1 METPYDPAGGAET
14 FERLPWWQI
23 WIRALTRPNE
33 QTYQALAEDP
43 RAGFGRAALWVALS
57 TAVYMVLVSIVQV
70 VFGGLRQALVELS
83 GTIAVEAAPPPE
95 FVVIGLACLIPF
107 STGLS
112 VIGLALNAAVLQFI
126 AGALGGQGS
135 VGRLAYA
142 LAAFTAPATLAF
154 GVLSAVP
161 LVGACLALPL
171 SLYVFCLQFLAIK
184 AVNRFSWTLALA
196 TVALQCLLVALVALV
211 AGLLAYDVVL
221 EAMRASGY
229 SL

>member
-1 METPYDPAGGAET
+1 METAYDPAGGAES
-14 FERLPWWQI
+14 FERLTWWQI

-33 QTYQALAEDP
+33 QTYRALADDP
-43 RAGFGRAALWVALS
+43 RAGLGRAAAWVALS
-57 TAVYMVLVSIVQV
+57 TAVYMAVLSVVQI

-83 GTIAVEAAPPPE
+83 GTLPVEAAPPLE
-95 FVVIGLACLIPF
+95 FVLIGLACLIPF
-107 STGLS
+107 SMVFA
-112 VIGLALNAAVLQFI
+112 VIGLTLNAAVLQFI

-142 LAAFTAPATLAF
+142 LAAFTAPATVVSGALA
-154 GVLSAVP
+154 AAP
-161 LVGACLALPL
+161 LVGACLALPF

-196 TVALQCLLVALVALV
+196 TVAMQCLLVGLVALV
-211 AGLLAYDVVL
+211 VGLLAYDVIL
-221 EAMRASGY
+221 EALRASGY

>member
-1 METPYDPAGGAET
+1 MEAPYDPAGGAES
-14 FERLPWWQI
+14 FERLTWWQI

-33 QTYQALAEDP
+33 QTYRALADDP
-43 RAGFGRAALWVALS
+43 RAGLGRAAAWVALS
-57 TAVYMVLVSIVQV
+57 TAVYMAVLSVVQI

-83 GTIAVEAAPPPE
+83 GTLPVEAAPPLE
-95 FVVIGLACLIPF
+95 FVLIGLACLIPF
-107 STGLS
+107 SMVFA
-112 VIGLALNAAVLQFI
+112 VIGLTLNAAVLQFI

-142 LAAFTAPATLAF
+142 LAAFTAPATVVSGALA
-154 GVLSAVP
+154 AAP
-161 LVGACLALPL
+161 LVGACLALPF

-196 TVALQCLLVALVALV
+196 TVAIQCLLVGLVALV
-211 AGLLAYDVVL
+211 VGLLAYDVIL
-221 EAMRASGY
+221 EALRASGY